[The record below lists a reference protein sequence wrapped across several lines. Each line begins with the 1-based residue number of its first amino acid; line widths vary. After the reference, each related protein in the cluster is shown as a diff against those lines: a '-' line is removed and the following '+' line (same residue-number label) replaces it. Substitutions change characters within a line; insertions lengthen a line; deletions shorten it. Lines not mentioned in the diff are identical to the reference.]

1 MANLM
6 NFFFG
11 PLNKEYC
18 LYFYFLSI
26 FFGIIFLLL
35 AVGVVIAIIK
45 DYKKMDWKI
54 GFNFIL
60 LLINAFLVYFVN
72 RLLYSMCSKSLK

>member
-1 MANLM
+1 MS
-6 NFFFG
+6 NFINYFFG

-18 LYFYFLSI
+18 FYFYFLSI
-26 FFGIIFLLL
+26 VFGLSFVLL
-35 AVGVVIAIIK
+35 AIGTLMAVIK
-45 DYKKMDWKI
+45 DYKKLDLKI
-54 GFNFIL
+54 MFNLIL

>member
-18 LYFYFLSI
+18 LYFYVLSI
-26 FFGIIFLLL
+26 IFGITFLLL
-35 AVGVVIAIIK
+35 AIGVLIAIIK
-45 DYKKMDWKI
+45 DYKKIDLKI
-54 GFNFIL
+54 GFNLIL

-72 RLLYSMCSKSLK
+72 RLLYSMCSKSLR